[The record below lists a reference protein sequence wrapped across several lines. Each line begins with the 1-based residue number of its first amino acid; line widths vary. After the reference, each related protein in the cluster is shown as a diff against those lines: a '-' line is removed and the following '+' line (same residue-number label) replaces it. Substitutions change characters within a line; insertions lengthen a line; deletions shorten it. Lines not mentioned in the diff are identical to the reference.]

1 MKWGILAIG
10 LIFSIPTP
18 SVAKDAQ
25 QPAPSRSIFGMEMDQ
40 PIPYVRCTDAYS
52 TKAVC
57 SEPLKISVPRPWDE
71 VFVRFPTDQ
80 IPEIMAS
87 YVMSA
92 KTVEGKIVGFSFE
105 TMGFRDQD
113 RTIEMLSQK
122 FGKPTTVEYE
132 DMTTLT
138 GGAFKAAF
146 ATWRFS
152 DLSVTFN
159 SLGYGTKA
167 GRVEI
172 YSPEG
177 EALKRQQDEA
187 EKSKRVPL

>member
-1 MKWGILAIG
+1 MALG
-10 LIFSIPTP
+10 
-18 SVAKDAQ
+18 VAVAFAASAGAEDSP

-40 PIPYVRCTDAYS
+40 PIPYARCTDAYS
-52 TKAVC
+52 TKEVC

-105 TMGFRDQD
+105 TMGFRDQE
-113 RTIEMLSQK
+113 RTIELLSQK
-122 FGKPTTVEYE
+122 FGKPTSVEYQ
-132 DMTTLT
+132 DMTTLA

-152 DLSVTFN
+152 DLSVTFD
-159 SLGYGTKA
+159 SLGYGTKS